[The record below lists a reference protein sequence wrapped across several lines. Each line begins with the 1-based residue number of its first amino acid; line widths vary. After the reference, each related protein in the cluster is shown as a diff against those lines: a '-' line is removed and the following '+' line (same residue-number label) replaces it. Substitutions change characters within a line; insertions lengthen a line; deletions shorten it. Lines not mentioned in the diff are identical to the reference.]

1 MSLLVAASR
10 ATIVLAVV
18 TIIESGPAA
27 RAIPAFPGAE
37 SFGSSGP
44 ADRRVLVADPNSIFN
59 TPTVPRPAYLQPII
73 DPVFRTR
80 ITRITGDPGRT
91 QGGVTWGDRA
101 RHHSSHD
108 QAWNADQSLLL
119 IFNNGTPD
127 DLLLDGETYEFK
139 SALDFRHDEIRWHPQ
154 EPHLLIYTRGNQLK
168 AYNLKT
174 NTHETLHEFTEYADT
189 RYALKLGPWAG
200 NLSNDGKWIAF
211 IARARSGE
219 YEAFAYDIEKDNK
232 HRPLE
237 LGRHG
242 PDDKT
247 LDWVSM
253 SASGQYA
260 VVHWTDTNTKVYDRN
275 MNLVG
280 KLPENISHFDLAVDV
295 DGEDVAVGVSKPG
308 KYDGS
313 LIKLR
318 LTDGHMTRLTFKGY
332 AGHTST
338 RNLRRRGWAY
348 VTYQTRSRNWPPF
361 FDEVVAVKMD
371 GSGQVERLARMH
383 ALETDYRTEAQASPS
398 PDGKRVVFASTWDSA
413 SGRPIGCYVIDTRHP
428 AASHE

>member
-1 MSLLVAASR
+1 MSVL
-10 ATIVLAVV
+10 TIVRRPTTVVVAVAVV
-18 TIIESGPAA
+18 GGSAGAQAII
-27 RAIPAFPGAE
+27 AFAGAGLLGSDTPGAR
-37 SFGSSGP
+37 GS
-44 ADRRVLVADPNSIFN
+44 LVTDPDAVFTS
-59 TPTVPRPAYLQPII
+59 PSVPEPAYLQYVI
-73 DPVFRTR
+73 DPVFGTK

-108 QAWNADQSLLL
+108 QAWNADQSLLM

-211 IARARSGE
+211 IAQARSGE
-219 YEAFAYDIEKDNK
+219 YEAFAYDIEKDKK

-253 SASGQYA
+253 SASGKY
-260 VVHWTDTNTKVYDRN
+260 VVIHWTDMDTKVFDRD
-275 MNLVG
+275 MNLIG

-318 LTDGHMTRLTFKGY
+318 LRDGEMTRLTFRGY

-338 RNLRRRGWAY
+338 RNIRRRGWAY

-371 GSGQVERLARMH
+371 GSGQVERLAHMH
-383 ALETDYRTEAQASPS
+383 ALETDYPTEAQASPS